1 MLRTLALALLAGAA
15 STLPLTL
22 PEAALAAGAGH
33 KAAPS
38 SLELQTAPSL
48 LLAQA
53 APAGRSFEPSSAVVE
68 ERTRIAAEKVL
79 QQLRSGTA
87 ESRFAQFAPDIQR
100 ITSPERVQRQIE
112 RQPKVISWTISDIEP
127 GVESSTVVV
136 NLQTAAGKRE
146 LLLVLDQDGK
156 VKGYHFNVADQKA
169 EAVVRQFME
178 ALTRGR
184 YLDASGYL
192 STRLQAEIPASKL
205 QVKWQR
211 LQRVTGDFQQ
221 IKRIY
226 PSETNE
232 SMKLVLVNVQFS
244 RLTDNLYVI
253 LDPKNEIIGVD
264 FPSDAGPSGE
274 LR

>member
-1 MLRTLALALLAGAA
+1 MLRTLAFALLAGAA
-15 STLPLTL
+15 STLPLPHAATAL
-22 PEAALAAGAGH
+22 PAAVGESAAYR
-33 KAAPS
+33 S
-38 SLELQTAPSL
+38 S

-53 APAGRSFEPSSAVVE
+53 APSGRAFEPSSAVVE
-68 ERTRIAAEKVL
+68 ERTRVAAEQVL

-100 ITSPERVQRQIE
+100 ITSPERVQSKIE
-112 RQPKVISWTISDIEP
+112 RQPRVISWTITDIEP
-127 GVESSTVVV
+127 GVESSTVSV

-146 LLLVLDQDGK
+146 LMLVLDQNGK

-192 STRLQAEIPASKL
+192 STRLQAEIPPSTL
-205 QVKWQR
+205 QTKWQR

-221 IKRIY
+221 IRRIY

-232 SMKLVLVNVQFS
+232 SMKLVLVNTQFS
-244 RLTDNLYVI
+244 RLSDNLYVI
-253 LDPKNEIIGVD
+253 LDPQNEIIGVD
-264 FPSDAGPSGE
+264 FPSDAGPAGE